1 MKHILGSN
9 PLTSIA
15 GYLVA
20 GLMVVQTALAAGN
33 TNWLQI
39 ATAAAIAI
47 LGRVSGDSE
56 NSN

>member
-9 PLTSIA
+9 PFTSIA

-20 GLMVVQTALAAGN
+20 GLMVVQTLITAGE
-33 TNWLQI
+33 TDWLKI
-39 ATAAAIAI
+39 GIAAAIAI
-47 LGRVSGDSE
+47 LGRVSGDTQ